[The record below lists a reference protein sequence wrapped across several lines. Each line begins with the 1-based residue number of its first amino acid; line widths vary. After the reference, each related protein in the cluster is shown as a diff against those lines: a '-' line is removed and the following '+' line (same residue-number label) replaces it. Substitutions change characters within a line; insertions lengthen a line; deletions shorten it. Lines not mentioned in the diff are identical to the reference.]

1 MLQLINFL
9 RKYRVAT
16 LFVFLEFIALVF
28 IIRSHS
34 FHYAKYLNSANII
47 SGGIHQKINDISTY
61 FSLDENNEILLKEN
75 VKLKNQLEYFQKR
88 DSLGEIVKRD
98 TAQYEYIPAKVINN
112 SYAKRNNVL
121 TLNKGEEDGVKPNMG
136 VVLSNGI
143 IGIVLNTSKHYA
155 TVLSVLNNQARFNV
169 KLTKSHHYGSLE
181 WNGEQFNQL
190 NLVDFPIQANV
201 KVGDSIIS
209 GGKSVL
215 FPLGIPIGVVT
226 EVSKGDNAYKEV
238 VLAPFVDYSALYEV
252 YVIENK
258 MAKEQ
263 IELESRNE

>member
-9 RKYRVAT
+9 RKYRVAI
-16 LFVFLEFIALVF
+16 LFIFLEFVAFVF

-34 FHYAKYLNSANII
+34 FHYAKYLNSANAIG
-47 SGGIHQKINDISTY
+47 GGIHQKTNSISKY
-61 FSLDENNEILLKEN
+61 FSLDNNNEVLLQEN
-75 VKLKNQLEYFQKR
+75 IRLKNQLEYFQR
-88 DSLGEIVKRD
+88 YDSLDGIVKQD
-98 TAQYEYIPAKVINN
+98 TAQYQYIAAKVINN
-112 SYAKRNNVL
+112 SYAKRNNIL
-121 TLNKGEEDGVKPNMG
+121 TLNKGGEDGIEPNMG

-155 TVLSVLNNQARFNV
+155 TVLSVLNNQAKFNV

-181 WNGEQFNQL
+181 WNGVQFDRL
-190 NLVDFPIQANV
+190 SLVDFPIQANV

-226 EVSKGDNAYKEV
+226 EVSVGENTYNEV
-238 VLAPFVDYSALYEV
+238 ILAPFVDYSALYEV

-263 IELESRNE
+263 IELETRHE